1 VTLADVLLLA
11 FGLLSLGAALAVV
24 ATDRIVRAGLWLA
37 VAFAGI
43 AGAALVL
50 TAEFLAW
57 VLVLVYVG
65 AIVVLLLFATML
77 TRAPTD
83 PSDDLDRARLPGA
96 LIAGGVGLGLAAVV
110 VGAFGWTEARL
121 DDRASGGAAVM
132 GEAIF
137 ADWVLPF
144 EVLSLLLLAALVGAV
159 VVSTRS
165 PAGRDE
171 AASGDTMRPSNNH
184 VTKDY

>member
-1 VTLADVLLLA
+1 MTLADVLLLA
-11 FGLLSLGAALAVV
+11 FGLLALGAALAVV
-24 ATDRIVRAGLWLA
+24 TTRRIVRAGLWLA

-77 TRAPTD
+77 TKAPTD
-83 PSDDLDRARLPGA
+83 PSDELDRRRLPGA
-96 LIAGGVGLGLAAVV
+96 LIAGGVGLGLAAVL
-110 VGAFGWTEARL
+110 VGAFGWTRVSLAERDPGDA
-121 DDRASGGAAVM
+121 AAV
-132 GEAIF
+132 GEAVF
-137 ADWVLPF
+137 ANWVLQF

-159 VVSTRS
+159 AVSTR
-165 PAGRDE
+165 D
-171 AASGDTMRPSNNH
+171 
-184 VTKDY
+184 VTGNDRITEPN

>member
-11 FGLLSLGAALAVV
+11 FGLLALGAALAVV
-24 ATDRIVRAGLWLA
+24 TTRRIVRAGLWLA

-83 PSDDLDRARLPGA
+83 DSDDLDRSRWPGA
-96 LIAGGVGLGLAAVV
+96 VVAAGVGLGLAAVV
-110 VGAFGWTEARL
+110 TAAFGWTRVDAAGR
-121 DDRASGGAAVM
+121 DGGAAAM
-132 GEAIF
+132 GEAVF

-159 VVSTRS
+159 VVSTR
-165 PAGRDE
+165 AE
-171 AASGDTMRPSNNH
+171 
-184 VTKDY
+184 

>member
-1 VTLADVLLLA
+1 MTLADVLLAA
-11 FGLLSLGAALAVV
+11 FGLLALGAALAVV
-24 ATDRIVRAGLWLA
+24 TTDRIVRAGLWLA

-50 TAEFLAW
+50 AAEFLAW

-83 PSDDLDRARLPGA
+83 PSDDLDRSRRPGA
-96 LIAGGVGLGLAAVV
+96 VVAGGVGLGLAAVM
-110 VGAFGWTEARL
+110 VGAFGWTKAEV
-121 DDRASGGAAVM
+121 RASGDAAAM
-132 GEAIF
+132 GEAVF
-137 ADWVLPF
+137 AEWVLPF

-159 VVSTRS
+159 AVSTR
-165 PAGRDE
+165 A
-171 AASGDTMRPSNNH
+171 
-184 VTKDY
+184 K

>member
-1 VTLADVLLLA
+1 MTLTDLLLTA
-11 FGLLSLGAALAVV
+11 FGLVALGAGLAVV
-24 ATDRIVRAGLWLA
+24 TTRRIVRAGLWLA

-57 VLVLVYVG
+57 VLVLIYVG

-77 TRAPTD
+77 THAPTD
-83 PSDDLDRARLPGA
+83 PSDELDRARTPGA
-96 LIAGGVGLGLAAVV
+96 LIAGGAGLGLAAVLT
-110 VGAFGWTEARL
+110 GAFGWTRISLAERGRGDA
-121 DDRASGGAAVM
+121 AAV
-132 GEAIF
+132 GEAVF

-159 VVSTRS
+159 ALSTRRT
-165 PAGRDE
+165 ARDE
-171 AASGDTMRPSNNH
+171 HATDRH
-184 VTKDY
+184 

>member
-1 VTLADVLLLA
+1 MTLADVLLAA
-11 FGLLSLGAALAVV
+11 FGLLALGAALAVV
-24 ATDRIVRAGLWLA
+24 TTRRIVRAGLWLA

-77 TRAPTD
+77 TKAPTD
-83 PSDDLDRARLPGA
+83 PSDELDRPRLPGA
-96 LIAGGVGLGLAAVV
+96 LVAGGIGLALAAVL
-110 VGAFGWTEARL
+110 VGAFGWTRVGLTGREAG
-121 DDRASGGAAVM
+121 DAAAM
-132 GEAIF
+132 GEAVF

-144 EVLSLLLLAALVGAV
+144 EVLSLLLLAALVGAIA
-159 VVSTRS
+159 VSTR
-165 PAGRDE
+165 
-171 AASGDTMRPSNNH
+171 DTTGNDHITEPH
-184 VTKDY
+184 

>member
-1 VTLADVLLLA
+1 VTLADVLLAA
-11 FGLLSLGAALAVV
+11 FGILALGAGLAVV
-24 ATDRIVRAGLWLA
+24 RTDRIVRAGLWLA

-50 TAEFLAW
+50 AAEFLAW

-77 TRAPTD
+77 TKAPTD
-83 PSDDLDRARLPGA
+83 RSEDLDRARWPGG
-96 LIAGGVGLGLAAVV
+96 LIAGGVGLGLAAVM
-110 VGAFGWTEARL
+110 VGAFGWTKAEVRSVG
-121 DDRASGGAAVM
+121 DAAAM
-132 GEAIF
+132 GEAVF
-137 ADWVLPF
+137 AEWVLPF

-165 PAGRDE
+165 R
-171 AASGDTMRPSNNH
+171 
-184 VTKDY
+184 

>member
-1 VTLADVLLLA
+1 MTLADVLLAA
-11 FGLLSLGAALAVV
+11 FGVLALGAGLAVV

-50 TAEFLAW
+50 AAEFLAW

-77 TRAPTD
+77 TKAPTD
-83 PSDDLDRARLPGA
+83 PSEDLDRARWPGA
-96 LIAGGVGLGLAAVV
+96 AVAGGVGLALAAAVT
-110 VGAFGWTEARL
+110 GAFGWSKADL
-121 DDRASGGAAVM
+121 DANGAGDAAAM
-132 GEAIF
+132 GEAVF
-137 ADWVLPF
+137 SEWVLPF

-159 VVSTRS
+159 AVSTRS
-165 PAGRDE
+165 R
-171 AASGDTMRPSNNH
+171 
-184 VTKDY
+184 

>member
-1 VTLADVLLLA
+1 MTLSDVLLLA
-11 FGLLSLGAALAVV
+11 FGLLALGAALAVV
-24 ATDRIVRAGLWLA
+24 TTKRIVRAGLWLA

-77 TRAPTD
+77 TKAPTD
-83 PSDDLDRARLPGA
+83 PSDDLDRSRPPGTV
-96 LIAGGVGLGLAAVV
+96 IAGGVGLGLAAVLT
-110 VGAFGWTEARL
+110 GAFGWNRVDL
-121 DDRASGGAAVM
+121 DDRAPGDAAAM
-132 GEAIF
+132 GETIF

-159 VVSTRS
+159 VVSTRT
-165 PAGRDE
+165 R
-171 AASGDTMRPSNNH
+171 
-184 VTKDY
+184 

>member
-1 VTLADVLLLA
+1 MTLADVLLAA
-11 FGLLSLGAALAVV
+11 FGLLALGAALAVV
-24 ATDRIVRAGLWLA
+24 TTDRIVRAGLWLA

-50 TAEFLAW
+50 AAEFLAW

-83 PSDDLDRARLPGA
+83 PSDDLDRARWPGA
-96 LIAGGVGLGLAAVV
+96 VVAGGVGLGLAAVM
-110 VGAFGWTEARL
+110 VGAFGWTKADARG
-121 DDRASGGAAVM
+121 SGDAAAM
-132 GEAIF
+132 GEAVF
-137 ADWVLPF
+137 AEWVLPF

-159 VVSTRS
+159 AVSTR
-165 PAGRDE
+165 A
-171 AASGDTMRPSNNH
+171 
-184 VTKDY
+184 K

>member
-1 VTLADVLLLA
+1 MTLADVLLLA
-11 FGLLSLGAALAVV
+11 FGLLALGAALAVV
-24 ATDRIVRAGLWLA
+24 TTKRIVRAGLWLA

-83 PSDDLDRARLPGA
+83 PSDDLDRPRLAGA
-96 LIAGGVGLGLAAVV
+96 VVAGGAGLALAAVV
-110 VGAFGWTEARL
+110 VGAFGWTRVDLEGRTG
-121 DDRASGGAAVM
+121 GGAAAM
-132 GEAIF
+132 GEVIF

-159 VVSTRS
+159 VVSTRT
-165 PAGRDE
+165 R
-171 AASGDTMRPSNNH
+171 
-184 VTKDY
+184 

>member
-1 VTLADVLLLA
+1 MTLADVLLLA
-11 FGLLSLGAALAVV
+11 FGLLALGAALAVV
-24 ATDRIVRAGLWLA
+24 TTKRIVRAGLWLA

-83 PSDDLDRARLPGA
+83 PSDDLDRPRLPGA

-110 VGAFGWTEARL
+110 IGAFGWTRTGL
-121 DDRASGGAAVM
+121 GDRESGGAAVM
-132 GEAIF
+132 GEAVF

-144 EVLSLLLLAALVGAV
+144 EVLSLLLLAALVGAI

-165 PAGRDE
+165 KSSTGLDSTGWTAL
-171 AASGDTMRPSNNH
+171 PSNNH

>member
-1 VTLADVLLLA
+1 MTLADVLLLA
-11 FGLLSLGAALAVV
+11 FGLLALGAALAVV
-24 ATDRIVRAGLWLA
+24 TTRRIVRAGLWLA

-77 TRAPTD
+77 TKAPTD
-83 PSDDLDRARLPGA
+83 ASDDLDRARWPGMVA
-96 LIAGGVGLGLAAVV
+96 AGGIGLGLGVV
-110 VGAFGWTEARL
+110 VTAAFGWIRVDPAGR
-121 DDRASGGAAVM
+121 DGGAAAM
-132 GEAIF
+132 GEAVF

-159 VVSTRS
+159 VVSTR
-165 PAGRDE
+165 A
-171 AASGDTMRPSNNH
+171 
-184 VTKDY
+184 K

>member
-1 VTLADVLLLA
+1 MTLADVLLLA
-11 FGLLSLGAALAVV
+11 FGLLALGAALAVV
-24 ATDRIVRAGLWLA
+24 TTKRIVRAGLWLA

-83 PSDDLDRARLPGA
+83 PSDDLDRPRLPGA

-110 VGAFGWTEARL
+110 TSAFGPT
-121 DDRASGGAAVM
+121 RASTSEREGGVAVM
-132 GEAIF
+132 GEAVF
-137 ADWVLPF
+137 AEWVLPF

-165 PAGRDE
+165 G
-171 AASGDTMRPSNNH
+171 NNH
-184 VTKDY
+184 VTEDY

>member
-1 VTLADVLLLA
+1 MTLADVLLLA
-11 FGLLSLGAALAVV
+11 FGLLALGAALAVV
-24 ATDRIVRAGLWLA
+24 TTRRIVRAGLWLA

-77 TRAPTD
+77 TKAPTD
-83 PSDDLDRARLPGA
+83 PSDELDRPRLPGA
-96 LIAGGVGLGLAAVV
+96 VIAGGVGLGLAAVL
-110 VGAFGWTEARL
+110 VGAFGWTRVSLTGRE
-121 DDRASGGAAVM
+121 SGDAAAM

-137 ADWVLPF
+137 SDWVLPF
-144 EVLSLLLLAALVGAV
+144 EVLSLLLLAALVGAIA
-159 VVSTRS
+159 VSTRGS
-165 PAGRDE
+165 AGNERITE
-171 AASGDTMRPSNNH
+171 PH
-184 VTKDY
+184 

>member
-1 VTLADVLLLA
+1 MTLADVLLLA
-11 FGLLSLGAALAVV
+11 FGLLALGAALAVV
-24 ATDRIVRAGLWLA
+24 TTRRIVRAGLWLA

-65 AIVVLLLFATML
+65 AIVVLMLFATML
-77 TRAPTD
+77 TKAPTD
-83 PSDDLDRARLPGA
+83 PSDDLDRARAPGA
-96 LIAGGVGLGLAAVV
+96 VVAAGVGLGLGAALT
-110 VGAFGWTEARL
+110 GAFGWTRVEL
-121 DDRASGGAAVM
+121 DGDGGAAAI
-132 GEAIF
+132 GEAVF
-137 ADWVLPF
+137 ARWVLPF

-159 VVSTRS
+159 LVSTRN
-165 PAGRDE
+165 GR
-171 AASGDTMRPSNNH
+171 

>member
-1 VTLADVLLLA
+1 MTLADVLLLA
-11 FGLLSLGAALAVV
+11 FGLLALGAGLAVV
-24 ATDRIVRAGLWLA
+24 TTRRIVRAGLWLA

-77 TRAPTD
+77 TKAPTD
-83 PSDDLDRARLPGA
+83 PSEELDRRRLPGA
-96 LIAGGVGLGLAAVV
+96 VLAGGLGLGLAAVL
-110 VGAFGWTEARL
+110 VGAFGWTRVSLA
-121 DDRASGGAAVM
+121 DRARGDAAAM
-132 GEAIF
+132 GEAVF
-137 ADWVLPF
+137 TNWVLPF

-159 VVSTRS
+159 AVSTRG
-165 PAGRDE
+165 AG
-171 AASGDTMRPSNNH
+171 GDDRITETN
-184 VTKDY
+184 

>member
-24 ATDRIVRAGLWLA
+24 TTDRIVRAGLWLA

-83 PSDDLDRARLPGA
+83 PSDDLDRAKLPGA
-96 LIAGGVGLGLAAVV
+96 LISGGVGLGLAAVV
-110 VGAFGWTEARL
+110 VGAFGWTEAGL

-159 VVSTRS
+159 VVSTRN

-171 AASGDTMRPSNNH
+171 ANSRNTVRPSNNH